1 MEKKMK
7 LMEMMRKIRKLHLI
21 FIEVLL
27 RLLWMNRLEFICR
40 FCATQHFP
48 GSFLNAS
55 WWWLLALCIS
65 GIIYCSHLLALQAL
79 KKQEAKADENEDAM
93 RSKLR
98 QTETEKSQVRPWKSS
113 LHQRGIWD
121 SLILVEHCKRCP
133 QDHVVEH
140 TLRWG
145 GL

>member
-7 LMEMMRKIRKLHLI
+7 LMEMMRKIRKLRLI

-27 RLLWMNRLEFICR
+27 GLLWMNGLEFICR
-40 FCATQHFP
+40 FCATQYFP

-55 WWWLLALCIS
+55 WWWLWALCIS
-65 GIIYCSHLLALQAL
+65 GIINCSRLLSLQAL

-113 LHQRGIWD
+113 LRPRGIWD

-133 QDHVVEH
+133 QDHFVEH
-140 TLRWG
+140 TLRRG